1 MLGPEERGSVAHP
14 GRGTTTVCANP
25 GAALASRISGGRAA
39 AYNSIVQQGGG
50 TMFER
55 KSSRTGAGPA
65 PATETDVPAPA
76 AAQAG
81 TQAHTQRAPSE
92 ARAMIGSKVKIT
104 GDIESAEDLLIEGEV
119 NGTVTLPDNELVIGS
134 SGRVSA
140 DVEAKTIRIEGE
152 IQGDIT
158 GRERVVIT
166 ASGNVQGN
174 VSAPRVMLEDGG
186 RFKGSIDMGGSKA
199 AATGPKAA
207 PAEAVPA
214 PKTAVA
220 GVEKAS

>member
-1 MLGPEERGSVAHP
+1 
-14 GRGTTTVCANP
+14 
-25 GAALASRISGGRAA
+25 
-39 AYNSIVQQGGG
+39 
-50 TMFER
+50 
-55 KSSRTGAGPA
+55 
-65 PATETDVPAPA
+65 
-76 AAQAG
+76 
-81 TQAHTQRAPSE
+81 
-92 ARAMIGSKVKIT
+92 MIGSKVKVT

-119 NGTVTLPDNELVIGS
+119 NGTVTLAENELVIGN

-140 DVEAKTIRIEGE
+140 DIEAKTVRIEGE
-152 IQGDIT
+152 VQGDIT

-199 AATGPKAA
+199 AAA
-207 PAEAVPA
+207 PSPSPS
-214 PKTAVA
+214 PKTASADTAPQAKAGVA